1 MLKNILFLCF
11 GLLTLSNCSFAQVE
25 TCDSAQLVIAGDSVE
40 VFESFQVEEQ
50 AQFPGGS
57 RVLDKYIAENM
68 KYPPIAIENGASGAV
83 FIRFVVEKDG
93 SLSSFKIV
101 SPKKL
106 VFGLEEEVL
115 RVFKAMPKWKPATQD
130 GEHVRMTFVKP
141 VRFSFE

>member
-11 GLLTLSNCSFAQVE
+11 GLLTLSNCIFAQVE
-25 TCDSAQLVIAGDSVE
+25 TSDSAQLVIAEDSVE

-68 KYPPIAIENGASGAV
+68 KYPPIAIENGASGVV

-93 SLSSFKIV
+93 SLSRFKIV

-106 VFGLEEEVL
+106 GFGLEEEVL
-115 RVFKAMPKWKPATQD
+115 RVFKAMPKWEPATQD
-130 GEHVRMTFVKP
+130 GKHVRMTFVKP